1 MTEPYAPGDEG
12 EGYCGYGTISD
23 DDAYDYMRK
32 AIDGNHQLL
41 AHTNGDA
48 AADQYL
54 RVYKRA
60 LEDSPN
66 PNKHELHPVMVHCQT
81 TRRDQY
87 EDARDPHDP
96 DHLHQSHL
104 VLGRR
109 APEELRS

>member
-60 LEDSPN
+60 LEDSRIRTSTS
-66 PNKHELHPVMVHCQT
+66 C
-81 TRRDQY
+81 TRSWST
-87 EDARDPHDP
+87 ARPP
-96 DHLHQSHL
+96 AATSTS
-104 VLGRR
+104 RC
-109 APEELRS
+109 PRST